1 MEGSLEST
9 RLGTMGKVG
18 RRGGGVGKRRRKGER
33 GKGEKCRQ
41 GKEGRGRERGEETR
55 REGEGRGTGA
65 GRVIITRKFL
75 RSWSIC
81 QVTLSALLTL
91 RIPREVPIT

>member
-1 MEGSLEST
+1 MREGEGG
-9 RLGTMGKVG
+9 RREEREGKGREGG
-18 RRGGGVGKRRRKGER
+18 RRGEVER
-33 GKGEKCRQ
+33 G
-41 GKEGRGRERGEETR
+41 GKEGRGREGGRRGEVER
-55 REGEGRGTGA
+55 GGRGRSVGRGKEGA
-65 GRVIITRKFL
+65 GRVILTRKFL